1 MDVVMI
7 VTGVA
12 FAAMGAAAI
21 VRPALVP
28 AQFGAGAETAEIRTE
43 VRAVYGGFGLAMAT
57 LLICTPLTSSSY
69 RDGVAVTVGIALAG
83 MAGGRAVGAVLE
95 RPRGIY
101 PTVTFLLGEAVAAG
115 ALLAGVLIER

>member
-7 VTGVA
+7 IIGLA

-28 AQFGAGAETAEIRTE
+28 AQFGGTAPTAELRTE
-43 VRAVYGGFGLAMAT
+43 VRAVYGGFGLAMVA
-57 LLICTPLTSSSY
+57 LLIGAALASSGY
-69 RDGVAVTVGIALAG
+69 RDGVALTAGIALTG
-83 MAGGRAVGAVLE
+83 MAVGRAVGVALE
-95 RPRGIY
+95 RPQHFY
-101 PTVTFLLGEAVAAG
+101 PTTAFLLGGLAAAG